1 MKPAFLFASLLLLA
15 SSALPREPEAMPVQ
29 RAALKLGPVSEAARL
44 DGCGCSVYRTDDD
57 LRNDRFLFMSDM
69 DREAV
74 IHLNGQDTKLRVLSW
89 KEKQG
94 QLKVGA
100 RSRETYAA
108 GDLTVRLDFTVRRV
122 CPPKDES
129 CEATWYD
136 VKLAVTRNR
145 RRTVVH
151 AKGICGC

>member
-1 MKPAFLFASLLLLA
+1 MTKTLLLLVLF
-15 SSALPREPEAMPVQ
+15 SIPALEG
-29 RAALKLGPVSEAARL
+29 RAQSKPAPKLGFVTDANRL
-44 DGCGCSVYRTDDD
+44 DGCGCSIYRTAEDEKK
-57 LRNDRFLFMSDM
+57 DRFLFVSDM

-74 IHLNGQDTKLRVLSW
+74 INLDGKDVKLRVLSW
-89 KEKQG
+89 KEKKG

-100 RSRETYAA
+100 RSSETYAA
-108 GDLTVRLDFTVRRV
+108 GNVNVRLDFTVRRV

-136 VKLAVTRNR
+136 VKISATRKGQ
-145 RRTVVH
+145 RTVVN